1 MSLLTDWLQVA
12 KKGRVSFQHPGV
24 KYQSTREQLV
34 EATLLRAE
42 GSLSDTG
49 ALCINTGK
57 FTGRSPKDKFI
68 VKDAITG
75 DTVNWNQFNQP
86 ISSNKFNQPI
96 ESTSLINQ
104 CNQQI

>member
-24 KYQSTREQLV
+24 QYQSTREQLV

-75 DTVNWNQFNQP
+75 ATSSRTRCSATPHGPTKGSWAIQFVP
-86 ISSNKFNQPI
+86 RIR
-96 ESTSLINQ
+96 
-104 CNQQI
+104 